1 MIFPIGDDQ
10 VRGGTFPLFSYAF
23 IALNV
28 AVFVYE
34 LQLMSNGSFDQF
46 IFEFGAIPSE
56 ITQGQDLPTLF
67 TSMFLH
73 GGWGHIIGNM
83 LFLWVFADNIEAV
96 VGNGRFLIFYLLGGL
111 AAHAAHIYFN
121 FNSEIPTVGA
131 SGAIS
136 AVMGAYIVMFPT
148 SKIRVLILFFV
159 VKIPAFI
166 FLGFWIFQQVNS
178 GFASLSQLA
187 EEAGVAW
194 WAHIG
199 GFVFGVLAGIFFK
212 TRGFTEKALVREYA

>member
-10 VRGGTFPLFSYAF
+10 VKGGTFPLFSYAF

-34 LQLMSNGSFDQF
+34 LQLMGNGGFDQF
-46 IFEFGAIPSE
+46 IFDFGAIPDE
-56 ITQGQDLPTLF
+56 ITRGQDIPTLF
-67 TSMFLH
+67 TSMFVH

-96 VGNGRFLIFYLLGGL
+96 GGNMRFVIFYIVGGL

-121 FNSEIPTVGA
+121 FNSDIPTVGA

-136 AVMGAYIVMFPT
+136 AVLGAYLVMFP
-148 SKIRVLILFFV
+148 SSRIRVLILLFV
-159 VKIPAFI
+159 VKVPAII
-166 FLGFWIFQQVNS
+166 FLGFWIFQQLNS
-178 GFASLSQLA
+178 GFASLSQVG

-199 GFVFGVLAGIFFK
+199 GFVFGVIAGVFFK
-212 TRGFTEKALVREYA
+212 ATGLTEKAL